1 MKKDQVDQPSETNK
15 KLTWSNVLIVIML
28 FIHAATMAIVSI
40 LMGVVID
47 AATNKTMDKFVLY
60 IGISVALVIIGFLAQ
75 TWGYRLIYTNSGK
88 KLLAVKNKLL
98 KKDLVKDGWKNVDY
112 STNLDIVYA
121 NRYVAIFMSID
132 MVITLILSMF
142 TLFSIDWRA
151 VIIGVIG
158 AMIPLLSPLLTQKRI
173 RQNAD
178 NFAKKSQLFQRFT
191 YEHLN
196 IKDEINRY
204 NVEDRVIDKYKDK
217 SVVQE
222 QARFKLENLM
232 YFAQIFSSA
241 LGTVSVLAVLLL
253 AGLMVFSG
261 ALSVGMMISVM
272 QLTSSL
278 VAPVIQLSNT
288 KAIYESSRPIFN
300 SFHFDQEYEFKAPE
314 KLPNGDLE
322 VKDIH
327 FAYDEGPE
335 LFDGF
340 TKTFEQGKKYLI
352 RGESGRGKSTLAGII
367 AGEIEPDQGGVYF
380 SGTKMNRENIKNRNI
395 GYQNQANKIFTGT
408 VFENI
413 NFYRGYDR
421 DTIQAMRDSVHLKPG
436 IDKTVELNH
445 GLSGGEKTLVA
456 VSRALM
462 ESRDVMIFDEPTTG
476 LNDELSEMI
485 TKRIL
490 NLPSTVIM
498 ISHISDDEFSSQFD
512 EVITLK

>member
-1 MKKDQVDQPSETNK
+1 MVECADRYYAVYSCSDDGHCRYPN
-15 KLTWSNVLIVIML
+15 
-28 FIHAATMAIVSI
+28 
-40 LMGVVID
+40 GGVID

-60 IGISVALVIIGFLAQ
+60 IGISIALVIIGFLAQ

-98 KKDLVKDGWKNVDY
+98 KKDLVKDGWKSVDY

-121 NRYVAIFMSID
+121 NRYVAIFISID

-158 AMIPLLSPLLTQKRI
+158 AMIPTLSPLLTQKRI
-173 RQNAD
+173 HQNAD

-196 IKDEINRY
+196 IKDEISRY
-204 NVEDRVIDKYKDK
+204 SVEARVFDKYKDK
-217 SVVQE
+217 SVIQE

-261 ALSVGMMISVM
+261 ALSVGMLISVM
-272 QLTSSL
+272 QLTSGL

-300 SFHFDQEYEFKAPE
+300 SFHFDQDYEFKEPE
-314 KLPNGDLE
+314 KLPDGNLE
-322 VKDIH
+322 VKNIH
-327 FAYDEGPE
+327 FAYGDGPE
-335 LFDGF
+335 LFNGF
-340 TKTFEQGKKYLI
+340 TQTFEQGKKYLI
-352 RGESGRGKSTLAGII
+352 RGESGRGKTTLAGII
-367 AGEIEPDQGGVYF
+367 AGEIEPDEGGVYF
-380 SGTKMNRENIKNRNI
+380 NGNTMDRDNIKNQNI
-395 GYQNQANKIFTGT
+395 GYQSQANKLFTGT

-413 NFYRGYDR
+413 DFYRGYDR
-421 DTIQAMRDSVHLKPG
+421 DTVGAMRESMHLKPEINKT
-436 IDKTVELNH
+436 IDLNS

-456 VSRALM
+456 VSRVLM
-462 ESRDVMIFDEPTTG
+462 EVRDVMIFDEPTTG
-476 LNDELSEMI
+476 MNNELSEMI
-485 TKRIL
+485 TKKIL
-490 NLPSTVIM
+490 DLPSTVIM
-498 ISHISDDEFSSQFD
+498 ISHISDDEFASQFD
-512 EVITLK
+512 EVITLD